1 MTIQEFVAAL
11 NVEFASTATRSC
23 DAVTHHIPTFNS
35 ALGHLLAMTLHRTF
49 EVVLLFV
56 ILKCIEYGFI
66 AE

>member
-1 MTIQEFVAAL
+1 
-11 NVEFASTATRSC
+11 
-23 DAVTHHIPTFNS
+23 VTHPSQFNS
-35 ALGHLLAMTLHRTF
+35 ALGHLLAVILRRTF